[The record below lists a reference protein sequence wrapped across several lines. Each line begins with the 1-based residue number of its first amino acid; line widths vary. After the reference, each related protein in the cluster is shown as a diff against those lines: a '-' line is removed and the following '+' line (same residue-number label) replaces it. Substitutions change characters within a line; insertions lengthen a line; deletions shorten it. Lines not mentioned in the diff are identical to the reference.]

1 MNFCIIGTGYVGLT
15 TGVCLAYLGNSVI
28 CVDKYIKR
36 VEMLKKGI
44 VPIHEKGLEELM
56 EKGVSAGRL
65 QFTTDLCYG
74 VANSKII
81 FITVGTPS
89 LPDGDVDMNAVYGA
103 AAGIAACMDDYRI
116 IVNKSTVPVGTQKIV
131 SDMISKRLKKDV
143 GFDVLS
149 NPEFLREGTAVFDTM
164 HPDRVVIGAD
174 NPGAARV
181 LARLYK
187 PMGGKVLLTD
197 PESAEMIKYAS
208 NAFLATKIS
217 FINEIANLCEKVGAD
232 VTKVALGMGLDSRIS
247 PHFLKAGTGYG
258 GSCFP
263 KDTRALIK
271 LAEKNGYSLKI
282 VKSVIEV
289 NQDQKL
295 RPVEKLKMSL
305 GSLNGKT
312 IGILGLSFK
321 PDTDDIREAPSLD
334 IIREIIRQGG
344 QVKACDPAAVPNA
357 GKMLPEVEYCDD
369 AYSTAKG
376 ADALILVTEWKQ
388 YKDLDLKKLKSIMKR
403 PVFIDGRNVYDPA
416 AMRGLGFEYHCI
428 GRGDSGRAG
437 KKLR

>member
-1 MNFCIIGTGYVGLT
+1 MKLCIIGTGYVGLT
-15 TGVCLAYLGNSVI
+15 TGVCLAYLGNNVV
-28 CVDKYIKR
+28 CVDKDMKR
-36 VEMLKKGI
+36 VEMLRKGI
-44 VPIHEKGLEELM
+44 VPIHEKGLGELM
-56 EKGVSAGRL
+56 GQGVSAGRL

-74 VANSKII
+74 VANSEII

-89 LPDGDVDMNAVYGA
+89 LPDGDVDMTAVYEA
-103 AAGIAACMDDYRI
+103 AEGIAECMDDYRI
-116 IVNKSTVPVGTQKIV
+116 IVNKSTVPVGTQKMVTGI
-131 SDMISKRLKKDV
+131 ISERLKKDV

-174 NPGAARV
+174 NPEAAGV

-187 PMGGKVLLTD
+187 PMGGKVLFTD

-247 PHFLKAGTGYG
+247 PHFLKAGAGYG

-263 KDTRALIK
+263 KDIRALIK
-271 LAEKNGYSLKI
+271 TAEKNGYRLKI
-282 VKSVIEV
+282 VESAVEV
-289 NQDQKL
+289 NRDQRL

-357 GKMLPEVEYCDD
+357 GKMLPEVKYCDD
-369 AYSTAKG
+369 AYSTAEG
-376 ADALILVTEWKQ
+376 VDALILVTEWQQ
-388 YKDLDLKKLKSIMKR
+388 YKDLDLKKLKSLMKR
-403 PVFIDGRNVYDPA
+403 PVFIDGRNVYDPD
-416 AMRGLGFEYHCI
+416 AMTGLGFEYHCI
-428 GRGDSGRAG
+428 GRGNSGRVR
-437 KKLR
+437 KK